1 MKGHTLGTS
10 VMMKLGA
17 YQFSI
22 STAAYQELTR
32 RTEWRWPTQD
42 LYGVLPGVQFTG
54 PGGDTITLSGVIYAE
69 YRGGLGQLDA
79 MRALGASG
87 APQLLVTG
95 SGTMMGRWVI
105 ESVEEKQS
113 TFAAAGAPRKQEFTL
128 QLRKAKDQ
136 PAQLVQSPPAAVA
149 KAAAP
154 SAPATGVKASDA
166 LAAPKSAVA
175 SFAEK
180 ASSAV
185 GSAVKSATAAVQA
198 VQAKAAEIGSA
209 VAPVV
214 ATAQRAVQTANALR
228 AAAENMKGSLQNLNS
243 LGGIQSAIYGVQG
256 AASAVAN
263 AGAFASGAAKQ
274 LGINIDLPA
283 ADPALVK
290 TVKDCQAACGRLA
303 TTATGIYSEAE
314 TLAKSVSS
322 MVRP

>member
-1 MKGHTLGTS
+1 MIGHTLGAP

-54 PGGDTITLSGVIYAE
+54 PGGDTITLNGVIYTE
-69 YRGGLGQLDA
+69 YRGGTGQLDA
-79 MRALGASG
+79 MRALGATG
-87 APQLLVTG
+87 EPQLLVTG
-95 SGTMMGRWVI
+95 SGAMMGRWVV
-105 ESVEEKQS
+105 ESVEEKQG
-113 TFAAAGAPRKQEFTL
+113 TFAAAGMPRKQEFTL

-136 PAQLVQSPPAAVA
+136 PAAAIPSPAGVLA
-149 KAAAP
+149 KAAA
-154 SAPATGVKASDA
+154 AVAGATDDK
-166 LAAPKSAVA
+166 LTAPKSALAKFADKAA
-175 SFAEK
+175 STIGA
-180 ASSAV
+180 
-185 GSAVKSATAAVQA
+185 AVKTATQAVQA
-198 VQAKAAEIGSA
+198 VQAKAAEIGNA

-214 ATAQRAVQTANALR
+214 ATAQQAMQTANSLR

-243 LGGIQSAIYGVQG
+243 LGNIQSAIYSVQG
-256 AASAVAN
+256 AASAAAN

-274 LGINIDLPA
+274 LGISIDMPS

-290 TVKDCQAACGRLA
+290 TVTDCQAACGRLA

-314 TLAKSVSS
+314 TLAKSVTS